1 MNAAGI
7 RFSGGELVT
16 EAQTLFQEGVAAIR
30 DRKDIAEGR
39 RLLTQSLRL
48 DPNNAAAWLWL
59 ARAVGDPDKQRQCVE
74 RALQINP
81 EHPQALALK
90 ERLAARQNHTRP
102 PAEPKRQDD
111 EKRIQAHLEQA
122 QKRLDAGDAEGA
134 IEEWVRVLD
143 IRPDHEAALANAV
156 RQLSRMKYFDDAK
169 ELVWRALDSG
179 TTHPSIYLTG
189 IDILRREGRHSEA
202 DDLRRRL
209 ALLPTADES
218 LVADTVDHFI
228 RNDLIQDACD
238 ILTQAVQTRPNSQKL
253 LLRLADL
260 NDGLGQ
266 EVEARRRYE
275 QVARLGLRTP
285 EGKQAD
291 AKLRAFLPVLTDR
304 ERGSLLLAVR
314 EALGV
319 GLFLLLMGWQDAGLD
334 MIQMGA
340 PRWAGVAVGTLGAY
354 LLVTAT
360 SSPQQ
365 KPLAGWL
372 GGKPAEVETDGAASV
387 LPILPVEARLLLGLA
402 GLLLVALALYLVFG
416 VAIGLLTTPTPPEFY
431 VPSFDEIFG

>member
-1 MNAAGI
+1 M
-7 RFSGGELVT
+7 T
-16 EAQTLFQEGVAAIR
+16 EAQTLFQDGIAAIR

-39 RLLTQSLRL
+39 RRLTQSLRL
-48 DPNNAAAWLWL
+48 EPNNAMAWLWL
-59 ARAVGDPDKQRQCVE
+59 ARTVSDPDKQRQCVE

-81 EHPQALALK
+81 EMPQAVALK
-90 ERLAARQNHTRP
+90 ERLETRQNHAHR
-102 PAEPKRQDD
+102 PAEPQKRQNA
-111 EKRIQAHLEQA
+111 EKRIRVYLEQA
-122 QKRLDAGDAEGA
+122 QQRLDAGDAEGA
-134 IEEWVRVLD
+134 VEGWVRVLD
-143 IRPDHEAALANAV
+143 IQPDHEAALGNAV
-156 RQLSRMKYFDDAK
+156 RQLSRLKYFDDAK
-169 ELVWRALDSG
+169 ELVWRALDGG

-189 IDILRREGRHSEA
+189 IDILRREGRHGEA

-291 AKLRAFLPVLTDR
+291 AKLRAFPPVLTDR
-304 ERGSLLLAVR
+304 ERGSLLLAAR

-334 MIQMGA
+334 MLQMGA

-365 KPLAGWL
+365 KPLAGWF
-372 GGKPAEVETDGAASV
+372 GGKPAATEAEADSAASV
-387 LPILPVEARLLLGLA
+387 LPILPPEARLLLGLA

-416 VAIGLLTTPTPPEFY
+416 TAIGLLTTPTPPEFY
-431 VPSFDEIFG
+431 VPSFDEVFG